1 MHDAFTLTLS
11 GNSSVLEASYFPR
24 IELSP
29 QKNYSLGLATFLTFN
44 TIPNITS
51 ENNKIYFST
60 SDDWIEIP
68 EGSYEIDALAEFLK
82 PYSIQLW
89 GNTNTLHSHIQSA
102 KDIDFRSSDTIAK
115 LLGFTPRILES
126 NIVHTSDSPINIIK
140 VNSIRIECNITTGAF
155 INNKKVHTIHEF
167 FPTVPP
173 GYKIIEVPSNI
184 IYLPVSVRTIDHVQI
199 KIVDQ
204 DGDLVDFRGETITVR
219 LHIKSR

>member
-1 MHDAFTLTLS
+1 MHDTFTLSLS

-29 QKNYSLGLATFLTFN
+29 TRNYSLGLASFLTFN
-44 TIPNITS
+44 TIPNITAN
-51 ENNKIYFST
+51 NNKIYFA
-60 SDDWIEIP
+60 SDQWIEIP

-82 PYSIQLW
+82 TYSIQLW
-89 GNTNTLHSHIQSA
+89 GNTNTLHSHIKSAQS
-102 KDIDFRSSDTIAK
+102 IDFRYSDSVAK
-115 LLGFTPRILES
+115 LLGFTPRILEP
-126 NIVHTSDSPINIIK
+126 NVEHISDLPINIIK
-140 VNSIRIECNITTGAF
+140 VNSIRIECNITSGAF

-173 GYKIIEVPSNI
+173 GYKIIEVPTNI
-184 IYLPVSVRTIDHVQI
+184 IYLPVSVRTIDHLQI

-204 DGDLVDFRGETITVR
+204 DGDLVDFRGEIITVR